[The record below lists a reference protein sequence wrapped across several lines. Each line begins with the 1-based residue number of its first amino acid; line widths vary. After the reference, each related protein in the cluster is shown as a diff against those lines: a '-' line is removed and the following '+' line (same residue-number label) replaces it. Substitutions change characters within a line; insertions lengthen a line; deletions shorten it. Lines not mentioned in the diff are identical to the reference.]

1 MKELTMIRV
10 IFNQKG
16 GVGKSSIA
24 VNLAAL
30 SAEYGFRTL
39 LIDLDSQAN
48 SSQYLLGGDIGS
60 GERSITD
67 YFVQSL
73 AFKLITD
80 PAADFVCKTPYPNLD
95 PVVANSELAEIQQK
109 LETRHKIFK
118 LRDFLTSLADD
129 YDMVYIDT
137 PPAFNFYTLSALI
150 AADRC
155 IIPFDCDDFSRRALY
170 TLVENVAETRS
181 DHNPRLRVEGI
192 VVNQFR
198 SNANFPKK
206 IVNELREEALPVLNT
221 MLSSSVRMRES
232 HNAAVPLIKFA
243 PSHKLTQE
251 FITLFEEINSEFLE
265 PVSAEA
271 EEA

>member
-1 MKELTMIRV
+1 MIRV

-39 LIDLDSQAN
+39 LVDLDAQGN
-48 SSQYLLGGDIGS
+48 SSQYLLGEDFGS
-60 GERSITD
+60 SERSITE
-67 YFVQSL
+67 YFEQGL
-73 AFKLITD
+73 TFKLLAD
-80 PAADFVCKTPYPNLD
+80 PAADFVSRTPYLNLD
-95 PVVANSELAEIQQK
+95 LVTADAELAEIQQK
-109 LETRHKIFK
+109 LETKHKIFK
-118 LRDFLTSLADD
+118 FRDFLTSLADD

-170 TLVENVAETRS
+170 TLMENVAETRS
-181 DHNPRLRVEGI
+181 DHNHKLRVEGI

-206 IVNELREEALPVLNT
+206 IVSELRDEALPVLKT
-221 MLSSSVRMRES
+221 MLSSSVKMRES
-232 HNAAVPLIKFA
+232 HHAAVPLIKFA

-251 FITLFEEINSEFLE
+251 FLALFEEINAEFLE
-265 PVSAEA
+265 PINSEA
-271 EEA
+271 KEV

>member
-1 MKELTMIRV
+1 MIRV

-39 LIDLDSQAN
+39 LIDLDAQGN
-48 SSQYLLGGDIGS
+48 SSQYLLGEDYYS
-60 GERSITD
+60 NERSITD
-67 YFVQSL
+67 FFVQHL
-73 AFKLITD
+73 AFTLIPD
-80 PAADFVCKTPYPNLD
+80 PAVDFVSRTPYPDLD
-95 PVVANSELAEIQQK
+95 LVMADVDLAEIQQK
-109 LETRHKIFK
+109 LESKHKIFK
-118 LRDFLTSLADD
+118 LRDFISDLADD
-129 YDMVYIDT
+129 YDAVYIDT

-170 TLVENVAETRS
+170 TLMENVAETRG
-181 DHNPRLRVEGI
+181 DHNPGLRVEGI

-198 SNANFPKK
+198 SNANFPNQ
-206 IVNELREEALPVLNT
+206 IVNELREESLPVLNT
-221 MLSSSVRMRES
+221 MLSSSVKMRES
-232 HNAAVPLIKFA
+232 HHAAVPLIHYA

-251 FITLFEEINSEFLE
+251 FMTLFEEINTEFLE
-265 PVSAEA
+265 PLNADGPEKQQGH
-271 EEA
+271 

>member
-1 MKELTMIRV
+1 MIRV

-48 SSQYLLGGDIGS
+48 SSQYLLGEDAGS
-60 GERSITD
+60 GERTIAD
-67 YFVQSL
+67 YYAQSL
-73 AFKLITD
+73 AFKLVTD
-80 PAADFVCKTPYPNLD
+80 PAVDFVSRTPYPNLD
-95 PVVANSELAEIQQK
+95 LVVADAELTEIQHK

-118 LRDFLTSLADD
+118 LRDFLTSLSDD

-155 IIPFDCDDFSRRALY
+155 IIPFDCDDFSRQALY
-170 TLVENVAETRS
+170 TLMENVAETRS
-181 DHNPRLRVEGI
+181 DHNHKLRVEGI

-206 IVNELREEALPVLNT
+206 IVNELREEALPVLDT

-232 HNAAVPLIKFA
+232 HNAAVPLINFA
-243 PSHKLTQE
+243 PSHKLTRE
-251 FITLFEEINSEFLE
+251 FIALFEEINSEFLE
-265 PVSAEA
+265 EAGLGAEDA
-271 EEA
+271 

>member
-1 MKELTMIRV
+1 MIRV

-39 LIDLDSQAN
+39 LIDLDSQGN
-48 SSQYLLGGDIGS
+48 SSQYLLGEDFES
-60 GERSITD
+60 SERSIAG
-67 YFVQSL
+67 YFEQNL
-73 AFKLITD
+73 AFSLLAD
-80 PAADFVCKTPYPNLD
+80 PAIDFVSRTPYTNLD
-95 PVVANSELAEIQQK
+95 LVVANAELTEIQHK
-109 LETRHKIFK
+109 LETKHKIFK
-118 LRDFLTSLADD
+118 LRDFLASLVDE

-170 TLVENVAETRS
+170 TLMDNVAETRS
-181 DHNPRLRVEGI
+181 DHNPGLQVEGI

-198 SNANFPKK
+198 SNANFPNQ

-221 MLSSSVRMRES
+221 MLSSSVKMRES
-232 HNAAVPLIKFA
+232 HHAAVPLIKFA

-251 FITLFEEINSEFLE
+251 FTTLFEEINSEFLE
-265 PVSAEA
+265 PVNAKGYET
-271 EEA
+271 